1 MKYSEFLKIIPDSK
15 IDICRAA
22 FLEHKDKIQIKKE
35 AVVIKNLE
43 KIFDATLK
51 IGVSKGF
58 QAMTM
63 RDLSS
68 GSGLSMGALYSYFSS
83 KDEILSVYLGQGRKI
98 VKQVLEAFLVK
109 ENDPVAK
116 LETVIQIH
124 LFLTE
129 KMHQWFY
136 FSYMEAKNLNPEEME
151 KSIQSELYTEKI
163 ISDILIEGYEK
174 NIFKGGD
181 HVLGASVIKAML
193 QDWYLKRGKYARRK
207 IGVDQYAQ
215 FIMEFVS
222 ALYLY
227 ETA

>member
-1 MKYSEFLKIIPDSK
+1 MKYSEFVKIIPDSK

-22 FLEHKDKIQIKKE
+22 FLEHKEKIQIKKE

-43 KIFDATLK
+43 KIFDTTLK
-51 IGVSKGF
+51 IGISKGF

-83 KDEILSVYLGQGRKI
+83 KDEILTVYLGQGRKI
-98 VKQVLEAFLVK
+98 IKQVFEEFLIKEKTPLE
-109 ENDPVAK
+109 K
-116 LETVIQIH
+116 LEIVIEVH

-151 KSIQSELYTEKI
+151 RSVQSELYTEKI
-163 ISDILIEGYEK
+163 IADILVEGYEK
-174 NIFKGGD
+174 GVFKPGD
-181 HVLGASVIKAML
+181 HTLGASVIKSML
-193 QDWYLKRGKYARRK
+193 QDWYLKRGKYSRRK
-207 IGVDQYAQ
+207 IDVDQYAQ
-215 FIMEFVS
+215 FLLTFIKSF
-222 ALYLY
+222 YLV
-227 ETA
+227 